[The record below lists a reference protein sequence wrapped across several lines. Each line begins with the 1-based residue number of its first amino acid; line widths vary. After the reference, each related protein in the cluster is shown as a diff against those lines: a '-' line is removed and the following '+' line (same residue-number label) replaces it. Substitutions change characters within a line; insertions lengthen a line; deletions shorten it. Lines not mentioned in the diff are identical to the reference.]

1 MHPLIGITTN
11 RVANPKNP
19 FHTVTLSESYLR
31 AVQAA
36 GGTPVLLPS
45 IAPKET
51 WDVLWERL
59 DGILF
64 TGGDDVDPARFNGLP
79 HPRVGGIDE
88 PRDDFEIAFLQ
99 RAVKE
104 DKPFL
109 CICRGIQVMNVALG
123 GTLYTDIADQREGA
137 EKHDWYPDWPRD
149 RRSHTVKVMA
159 NSRLAE
165 LMQSDEV
172 GVNSLHH
179 QGIWDLAAG
188 LQLTGTAPDGLIE
201 AVEVPGHRF
210 AIGVQWHPEWLQD
223 DAAMR
228 RLFEAL
234 MAATA

>member
-1 MHPLIGITTN
+1 MYPLIGITTN
-11 RVANPKNP
+11 RVANAKNP

-31 AVQAA
+31 AVQSA

-45 IAPKET
+45 IAPEAA
-51 WDVLWERL
+51 WDTLWQKL

-64 TGGDDVDPARFNGLP
+64 TGGDDIEPALFNGLP
-79 HPRVGGIDE
+79 HPRVDGIDA
-88 PRDDFEIAFLQ
+88 PRDQFEIAFLQ

-109 CICRGIQVMNVALG
+109 AICRGIQVMNVALG

-137 EKHDWYPDWPRD
+137 GKHDWYPDWPRD
-149 RRSHTVKVMA
+149 RRSHPVQLTPKT
-159 NSRLAE
+159 RLAA
-165 LMQSDEV
+165 LMQAPEV

-179 QGIWDLAAG
+179 QGILDLAPTLLSTAA
-188 LQLTGTAPDGLIE
+188 APDGLIE

-223 DAAMR
+223 DPAMQ
-228 RLFEAL
+228 RLFQAL
-234 MAATA
+234 IQAAD